1 MLGHDGNKSPP
12 LNISL
17 GQAQFY
23 NLQLEET
30 ASSLDATEAN
40 PLATTFN
47 SEESSNLKEKRD
59 NLKLEYVFLKMIWK
73 LAYR

>member
-1 MLGHDGNKSPP
+1 MLGHDGNKSPS
-12 LNISL
+12 LNQNISL

-59 NLKLEYVFLKMIWK
+59 NLKLEYVF
-73 LAYR
+73 